1 MTEVEDKY
9 STGVLMKRA
18 AGLGAISIFSYL
30 ASYFLRNLLSVATPN
45 MLASGEYTAEF
56 IGLLSSAYFLTYAI
70 GQFLN
75 GIIGDMMNPKY
86 MIGIGLCFAGTVSL
100 VFSFVPLAWM
110 QVVCFAA
117 MGFGLSM
124 IRGPIMKMISENL
137 PQNYARTV
145 CTCLSVASFSGP
157 LIASAFA
164 MIFQQWSLMFTI
176 SGILTLAIAM
186 IAFITLTVFEKKQI
200 FVFQNHRGVS
210 LKGYLSLFRLDN
222 FVFYLIVGG
231 VVEIAGSAITFWIP
245 TYLSDALHFDI
256 IASNVIYSVISVI
269 SALAPFLTLFLFKLL
284 KERDVAMI
292 RAGFLISVVFFL
304 MMLVM
309 PSPWLR
315 ALALLIAKLSLSC
328 CSSVLW
334 SIYIPGMGSTGKV
347 SGINGIIN
355 CIGYL
360 SAAVANAVFA
370 KLLNMSWSGVICVWC
385 GIAAIGLIAS
395 LILAKTKKETLE
407 C

>member
-1 MTEVEDKY
+1 
-9 STGVLMKRA
+9 MKRA
-18 AGLGAISIFSYL
+18 VGLGAISIFSYL

-45 MLASGEYTAEF
+45 MLASGEYSAEF
-56 IGLLSSAYFLTYAI
+56 VGLLSSVYFLTYAI

-86 MIGIGLCFAGTVSL
+86 MISIGLCFAGTVTL
-100 VFSFVPLAWM
+100 AFSFVSLAWI
-110 QVVCFAA
+110 QVVCFAG

-124 IRGPIMKMISENL
+124 IRGPIMKMVSENL

-157 LIASAFA
+157 LVASAFA
-164 MIFQQWSLMFTI
+164 MIFKQWHLMFTI
-176 SGILTLAIAM
+176 SGILTLAIAV
-186 IAFITLTVFEKKQI
+186 ITFVILTVFEKKKM
-200 FVFQNHRGVS
+200 FVFQSHRGVS
-210 LKGYLSLFRLDN
+210 LRGYLQLFRLNN
-222 FVFYLIVGG
+222 FVFYLIAGG

-245 TYLSDALHFDI
+245 TYLSEALEFDL

-269 SALAPFLTLFLFKLL
+269 SALAPFITLFLFKLL
-284 KERDVAMI
+284 KERDIAMM
-292 RAGFLISVVFFL
+292 RVGFLISVLFFL

-309 PSPWLR
+309 PSPWLK
-315 ALALLIAKLSLSC
+315 ALSLLIAKLSLSC

-360 SAAVANAVFA
+360 SAAVANAIFA

-395 LILAKTKKETLE
+395 LIFARSQKENLK